1 MKLRFVFAGLCALFI
16 ATSAF
21 AQLGPAAQRAAGFS
35 VNRFPF
41 NMNDEIVLTVNGTQT
56 WPRTD
61 QPTAKPMTGASQC
74 WYHGGF
80 RTIRGTDT
88 TNWQGVQGD
97 WRANPASCRFT
108 ARRGSADGST
118 DVWDLRMTPA
128 RFFPS
133 VTSGTV
139 IMGLNF
145 VVNDGP
151 GGERSGG
158 MPMPTPDPNN
168 RDGRIDVLM
177 PMVAPVAPQVSV
189 RNSDEFV
196 ESVSASP
203 NPASSVVQIAF
214 GMRKPGA
221 TTVKIFNS
229 LGSEVRT
236 VVQDKM
242 HPQGYHIAMWE
253 GDDNNG
259 VALTSGI
266 YLYRVE
272 VNGTIKTG
280 KVVLNR

>member
-1 MKLRFVFAGLCALFI
+1 MKLRFVFAGFCAMFI

-21 AQLGPAAQRAAGFS
+21 AQLGPAPQRAAGFS

-88 TNWQGVQGD
+88 TNWQGVQGG
-97 WRANPASCRFT
+97 WRENPTVCRFT
-108 ARRGSADGST
+108 ARAGSA

-133 VTSGTV
+133 VTAGTV

-158 MPMPTPDPNN
+158 MPMPAPDPNN

-177 PMVAPVAPQVSV
+177 PMVAPQVSV

-203 NPASSVVQIAF
+203 NPASSVVQIGF

-229 LGSEVRT
+229 LGSEVKT
-236 VVQDKM
+236 LVQDRM
-242 HPQGYHIAMWE
+242 HPQGYHIVMWE
-253 GDDNNG
+253 GDDNSGN
-259 VALTSGI
+259 ALSAGI

-280 KVVLNR
+280 KIVLNR